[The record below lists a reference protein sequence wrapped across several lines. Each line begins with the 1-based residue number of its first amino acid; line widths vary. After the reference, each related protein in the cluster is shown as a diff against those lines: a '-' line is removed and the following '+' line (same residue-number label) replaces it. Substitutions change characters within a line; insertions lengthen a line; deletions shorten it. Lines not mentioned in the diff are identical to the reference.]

1 MIVNKEQWEDVLIEA
16 PVWLMITHNQRVDD
30 MMLC

>member
-16 PVWLMITHNQRVDD
+16 PVWLMNTHNQRVDD